1 MKRQKHFIQNYLSI
15 LDILILQWWLLSYLK

>member
-15 LDILILQWWLLSYLK
+15 LDFIILLWWLLSFLK